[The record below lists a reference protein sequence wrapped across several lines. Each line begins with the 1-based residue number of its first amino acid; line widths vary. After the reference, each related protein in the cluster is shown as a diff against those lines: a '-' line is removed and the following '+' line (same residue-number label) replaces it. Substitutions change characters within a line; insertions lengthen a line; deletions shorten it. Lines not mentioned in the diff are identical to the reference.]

1 MCPTTVDDECSRECR
16 TRGGGIG
23 MEVAKTMMTS
33 VRVGDLDVT
42 DASLQEVSTG
52 WTGYRLDDESW
63 ANARRWGDFG

>member
-1 MCPTTVDDECSRECR
+1 
-16 TRGGGIG
+16 

-63 ANARRWGDFG
+63 ANARRWGDVG